1 MIIGSIKEQNADET
15 RVALVPSVVKRLTAG
30 GFTVLL
36 ENGFGQKAGFTDKE
50 YISAGANIRSTP
62 GEIYAESLLLL
73 QIRPPSADF
82 LAMLTPKQLIAADFR
97 NAELSELP
105 QNITILRLERV
116 PRTSVAQSIDILSAQ
131 NTVRGY
137 VAALYALAHSS
148 RIAPQLMT
156 AAASLKAASA
166 LVIGAGVTGL
176 QAASVFKRQGCRVTI
191 LDISPHAEELAKSVG
206 AGFSMAQSRDE
217 LAALLNGK
225 SFILAAAAAPD
236 GNSPQ
241 IISKDLLP
249 SLQSGTVIVDTTE
262 NNVEI
267 QENRKTTAAYRFY
280 RNPLAERLMPLTA
293 SELWANN
300 MYNLISTIAAPG
312 DSFSLNADYI
322 VPMLDQSLPT
332 ARSDSG
338 KDARRA
344 SPQIQTPVGI
354 SAVQTSDKTA
364 NIPAGL

>member
-15 RVALVPSVVKRLTAG
+15 RVALVPSVVKKLTAG

-62 GEIYAESLLLL
+62 EEIYAESLLLL

-137 VAALYALAHSS
+137 AAALYALAHSS
-148 RIAPQLMT
+148 RIAPQLM

-262 NNVEI
+262 NNLEI

>member
-1 MIIGSIKEQNADET
+1 
-15 RVALVPSVVKRLTAG
+15 
-30 GFTVLL
+30 
-36 ENGFGQKAGFTDKE
+36 
-50 YISAGANIRSTP
+50 
-62 GEIYAESLLLL
+62 
-73 QIRPPSADF
+73 
-82 LAMLTPKQLIAADFR
+82 
-97 NAELSELP
+97 
-105 QNITILRLERV
+105 
-116 PRTSVAQSIDILSAQ
+116 
-131 NTVRGY
+131 
-137 VAALYALAHSS
+137 
-148 RIAPQLMT
+148 
-156 AAASLKAASA
+156 
-166 LVIGAGVTGL
+166 
-176 QAASVFKRQGCRVTI
+176 
-191 LDISPHAEELAKSVG
+191 
-206 AGFSMAQSRDE
+206 MAQSRDA

-262 NNVEI
+262 NNVEN
-267 QENRKTTAAYRFY
+267 QEKRKSTAAYRFY

-312 DSFSLNADYI
+312 ESFSLNADYI

>member
-1 MIIGSIKEQNADET
+1 M
-15 RVALVPSVVKRLTAG
+15 
-30 GFTVLL
+30 
-36 ENGFGQKAGFTDKE
+36 
-50 YISAGANIRSTP
+50 
-62 GEIYAESLLLL
+62 
-73 QIRPPSADF
+73 
-82 LAMLTPKQLIAADFR
+82 
-97 NAELSELP
+97 
-105 QNITILRLERV
+105 

-137 VAALYALAHSS
+137 AAALYALAHSS

-191 LDISPHAEELAKSVG
+191 LDITPQAEELAKSVG
-206 AGFSMAQSRDE
+206 ADFSMAQNRDD
-217 LAALLNGK
+217 LAVLLNGK

-280 RNPLAERLMPLTA
+280 RNPLTERLMPLTA

-312 DSFSLNADYI
+312 DSFNLNADYI

-338 KDARRA
+338 KDSRHA

-364 NIPAGL
+364 HIPAEL